1 MTTPSTPARRRL
13 FPTNPE
19 TAAWILVGLLA
30 VLAVVKLSNGFERLL
45 LWPTDGAVDLKLRY
59 DETRAWF
66 AGWWIKGAVYPP
78 ASQTILLPIVGW
90 LPFRDVRGLWAVL
103 NLGCLAWLCAICA
116 RECGL
121 RSTAGR
127 AAFAILPLA
136 MSSTASSVSIGQLAP
151 VVLPLLVTAVLWMAR
166 GPSRWPDS
174 IGSAVL
180 FTLAS
185 VKPTLF
191 APFAWLVLLLP
202 RSRRPAILS
211 ATMYALLTIVALAAL
226 KPARGSD
233 AVVDKLVDGIQSKM
247 NWATEAK
254 PLDVNKSTRFGGGY
268 GNLQNMSETAGL
280 VGLENF
286 VLPVAS
292 VIACGAWAFRRRRT
306 DPWILIAVCA
316 FAARLGWY
324 HRLYDDMLLLL
335 PMVALARIA
344 ASKAARPGEDRA
356 ALGAMLLLGATGL
369 QLIAP
374 SMTSA
379 LLRDILGT
387 LAFWVW
393 IVDLVFLANVAPLFE
408 PARAHAPDERDDGIG
423 LPATVGLGAA

>member
-1 MTTPSTPARRRL
+1 
-13 FPTNPE
+13 
-19 TAAWILVGLLA
+19 
-30 VLAVVKLSNGFERLL
+30 
-45 LWPTDGAVDLKLRY
+45 
-59 DETRAWF
+59 
-66 AGWWIKGAVYPP
+66 
-78 ASQTILLPIVGW
+78 
-90 LPFRDVRGLWAVL
+90 
-103 NLGCLAWLCAICA
+103 
-116 RECGL
+116 
-121 RSTAGR
+121 
-127 AAFAILPLA
+127 
-136 MSSTASSVSIGQLAP
+136 
-151 VVLPLLVTAVLWMAR
+151 
-166 GPSRWPDS
+166 
-174 IGSAVL
+174 
-180 FTLAS
+180 
-185 VKPTLF
+185 
-191 APFAWLVLLLP
+191 LP
-202 RSRRPAILS
+202 RSRRPAVLS
-211 ATMYALLTIVALAAL
+211 ATMYAVLTVVALAAL
-226 KPARGSD
+226 RPTRGSD
-233 AVVDKLVDGIQSKM
+233 AVADKLGDGIQSKM
-247 NWATEAK
+247 GWATEAK
-254 PLDVNKSTRFGGGY
+254 PLDGDKTTRFGGGY

-316 FAARLGWY
+316 LAARLGWY

-344 ASKAARPGEDRA
+344 ASRAARPGEDRA